1 MRVAVLILFLVFC
14 VASTM
19 SRQCWKGKGC
29 LPPQVCRGGQCVGR
43 TYSSGSYHRLL
54 LDLSHQNRTL
64 ARENEELIDQWEF
77 SLKILFIYPCTRQI
91 NFAEQ
96 HRINQCVAGEN
107 SISYNKTKILD
118 IIHFFYQIPIERV
131 IELGVFEPTNMYT
144 YLIRRRPLVEKK
156 IQKPT

>member
-107 SISYNKTKILD
+107 ILD